1 MNRQFVL
8 AQAKVAKEVTSG
20 GRAMTEAA
28 IQKRREREERKLKRI
43 EQVSEAEE
51 ISMSPSMP
59 LPRQG
64 SPTHPKPCAETPES
78 RTEDLSSTSLSYTI
92 IVPAASSTLE
102 WYHPSGRT
110 HSDLGAAK
118 AAGIW
123 SYPETSQERARCAVF
138 RGLWEK
144 GYFLGNG
151 IKFGGDYLVY
161 PGGYFGCFGNIS
173 LMCKYR

>member
-1 MNRQFVL
+1 MNQQFVL

-28 IQKRREREERKLKRI
+28 IQKRREREERKLKRV

-51 ISMSPSMP
+51 ISMSMP